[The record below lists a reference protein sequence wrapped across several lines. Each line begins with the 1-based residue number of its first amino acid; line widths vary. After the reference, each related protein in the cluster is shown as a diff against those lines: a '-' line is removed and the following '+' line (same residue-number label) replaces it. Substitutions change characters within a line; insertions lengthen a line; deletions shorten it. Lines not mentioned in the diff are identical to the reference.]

1 MVMFILEIHLSQICS
16 LLDIAS
22 FANFDWSIM
31 LAVKCRKDQWNSAFS
46 VFLLQNSPIRT
57 QKVLGIIYGSI

>member
-31 LAVKCRKDQWNSAFS
+31 LAVKCRKDQ
-46 VFLLQNSPIRT
+46 
-57 QKVLGIIYGSI
+57 